1 MKILVT
7 LSLLLLVPVAGAATI
22 YKYTDAQGNV
32 VFSDDPP
39 PDATNIEAVPL
50 APLPTEQERR
60 EAEAQAAE
68 QREAAGLDEAQIK
81 AAARE
86 KRLAAEQRLGEA
98 LDALDSA
105 QVQQPDDWQHLAD
118 GHKELKESYFE
129 RVDKAQRAVEQAR
142 KDIRALGP

>member
-60 EAEAQAAE
+60 EAEAQ
-68 QREAAGLDEAQIK
+68 
-81 AAARE
+81 
-86 KRLAAEQRLGEA
+86 
-98 LDALDSA
+98 
-105 QVQQPDDWQHLAD
+105 
-118 GHKELKESYFE
+118 
-129 RVDKAQRAVEQAR
+129 RAVEQAR